1 MRLFVAQKENKV
13 AAAFDSGLRPDSMT
27 WRTHFALIFL
37 RTVGGSFGKLFLPA
51 FAGILSFAASSGHAQ
66 VPTPAIVGSSGITF
80 TGLSGPNLAPYNGS
94 VEGNFAVTPTS
105 GSWYESTIY
114 GSPSPSILVGP
125 VNAPGPAVIQIT
137 DSAGRFTL
145 SSFDFSSN
153 NGNSLYDIQGFL
165 GSTLA
170 YNESGQLPGTFG
182 PFNFSTLLTSD
193 PGIPVDGLLISIIPQ
208 LGTPSVNL
216 DNIEVAT
223 VPLVVVP
230 EPGTYGLWGLA
241 LVGLIRLR
249 TKTCK

>member
-145 SSFDFSSN
+145 C
-153 NGNSLYDIQGFL
+153 
-165 GSTLA
+165 
-170 YNESGQLPGTFG
+170 
-182 PFNFSTLLTSD
+182 
-193 PGIPVDGLLISIIPQ
+193 
-208 LGTPSVNL
+208 NL
-216 DNIEVAT
+216 RRLDKMEGR
-223 VPLVVVP
+223 PLH
-230 EPGTYGLWGLA
+230 
-241 LVGLIRLR
+241 
-249 TKTCK
+249 